1 MNAPTP
7 LPSAPLSGREPMLDL
22 WRGLALVD
30 MAWVH
35 LANHPI
41 GMPPL
46 AAQAIGEHTRFAAG
60 CLVLLSGMTIGHVFG
75 PALGAGGERRRATT
89 WRLLKR
95 ALLLALVG
103 RVACI
108 AYVAIDAAM
117 RGFPDHGAPM
127 FAEASALA
135 RFVSPGVTGGLLL
148 LYSLLLVAVPPL
160 ERFRAAFGS
169 AATMGASL
177 AVFAAAQWIGV
188 TAQWPPWVF
197 PLPHWQPLFVAGYL
211 AAPHCARLLAAD
223 DPALRRSRLAV
234 SVTFALVFAVRTSSI
249 AGLHAAEAGV
259 LGAVVFRKVPLSGG
273 ELAWYAVASAFVL
286 SWSAW
291 LHQRSDGFRRATAWL
306 GRLGRW
312 SLLVYVAH
320 LLMEPPVLMLV
331 DVLRASPWAR
341 AAMLPAMAAAM
352 SGVAIAAER
361 FDALP
366 RRRGDGPSF
375 LDFLRE
381 AVPASGLV
389 GGGVAAGAMASV
401 LLLATLPAMTAPG
414 TAAAD
419 FAEAGNADVPGD
431 SALQESGFED
441 SGFEYPGFEDSGVER
456 IDLEFDLEFDPG
468 ADEGDA
474 PVLDEPQEEL
484 TPLQP

>member
-1 MNAPTP
+1 
-7 LPSAPLSGREPMLDL
+7 MLDL

-60 CLVLLSGMTIGHVFG
+60 CLVLLSGMTVGHVFG
-75 PALGAGGERRRATT
+75 PALGAGGERARATT

-95 ALLLALVG
+95 ALLLVLVG
-103 RVACI
+103 RLACI
-108 AYVAIDAAM
+108 AYVAVDAAM

-127 FAEASALA
+127 FTEVSALA

-148 LYSLLLVAVPPL
+148 LYSLLLVAVPLL
-160 ERFRAAFGS
+160 ERFRAAFGV

-188 TAQWPPWVF
+188 AAQWPPWVF

-211 AAPHCARLLAAD
+211 AAPYSARLRAAD
-223 DPALRRSRLAV
+223 DPSLPRWRLAASRAV
-234 SVTFALVFAVRTSSI
+234 ARGLAVRTSSM
-249 AGLHAAEAGV
+249 AGLAMPEAGL
-259 LGAVVFRKVPLSGG
+259 LGAVVFRKVPLSSG

-291 LHQRSDGFRRATAWL
+291 LHQRSNGFRRATAWL

-331 DVLRASPWAR
+331 DVLHASPWAR
-341 AAMLPAMAAAM
+341 AAMLPAMAVAM
-352 SGVAIAAER
+352 SGVAMAAER
-361 FDALP
+361 LDDLPP
-366 RRRGDGPSF
+366 RRGVRPSI
-375 LDFLRE
+375 LDRLRE
-381 AVPASGLV
+381 GIPTSGLV
-389 GGGVAAGAMASV
+389 GSGVAAAAMATV
-401 LLLATLPAMTAPG
+401 LVLGTVPTAPV
-414 TAAAD
+414 
-419 FAEAGNADVPGD
+419 ADVSNLADIAFP
-431 SALQESGFED
+431 ED
-441 SGFEYPGFEDSGVER
+441 SGDDGFDNLVEFVDADDGAGNDGASIAEDVG
-456 IDLEFDLEFDPG
+456 IDRVGLELEPEPEPDDSDSDS
-468 ADEGDA
+468 DEG
-474 PVLDEPQEEL
+474 EPLFEELQEERS
-484 TPLQP
+484 PLPVEQ